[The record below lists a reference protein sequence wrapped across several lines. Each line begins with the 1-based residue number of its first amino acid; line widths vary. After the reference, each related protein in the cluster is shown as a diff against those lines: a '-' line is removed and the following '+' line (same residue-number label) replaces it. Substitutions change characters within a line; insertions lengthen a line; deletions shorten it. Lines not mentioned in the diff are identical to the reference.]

1 MLQLP
6 RVLSRRSALQRLAL
20 LAGATFSPWRVV
32 GAEAKPETDAL
43 GPLLPRRTLGQ
54 TGLKVTMLACGGS
67 HIGRPSEATAQAV
80 IEAAIERGVRVFDTA
95 QLYQNGGSE
104 ERLGRYLTPKY
115 RAQVLVFTKT
125 MAEDARTAREHLDG
139 SLRRLKTDYLDLYYL
154 HGPDPVAP
162 IEETLRAY
170 DDLVRQGKVRYVG
183 VSNLFGWQIAKAA
196 GITARLG
203 LGALV
208 AGQYIYSPIH
218 RELEREVI
226 PSAVDSGI
234 GITCYGVFG
243 AGLLA
248 GKYKGMTEPN
258 QGSRMQI
265 RMQMD
270 GARFWH
276 PRGFRA
282 AQAIEGVSEKTGI
295 PMAKLAIGWPLGRKF
310 VSSVVLGIR
319 TREQMLANLEA
330 ADWDMPQDAW
340 KAIEEQTRPEEDNLT
355 WFNRQN
361 YQRIFAVAEF
371 HDERA
376 DLV

>member
-1 MLQLP
+1 MKYRFLGASGLL
-6 RVLSRRSALQRLAL
+6 VSRI
-20 LAGATFSPWRVV
+20 
-32 GAEAKPETDAL
+32 
-43 GPLLPRRTLGQ
+43 TLGTLNFGAPEWGCGEQ
-54 TGLKVTMLACGGS
+54 EAHAILQAFLDGGGNSIDTANVYAGGKAEEILGRFLPQVPREQIVLASKCYFPAGSQPNAYGGS
-67 HIGRPSEATAQAV
+67 RKHIAASCEA
-80 IEAAIERGVRVFDTA
+80 
-95 QLYQNGGSE
+95 
-104 ERLGRYLTPKY
+104 
-115 RAQVLVFTKT
+115 
-125 MAEDARTAREHLDG
+125 

-162 IEETLRAY
+162 YEETMRAF

-196 GITARLG
+196 GVTARLG
-203 LGALV
+203 LPPLV
-208 AGQYIYSPIH
+208 AGQYIYSLIH

-226 PSAVDSGI
+226 PAAVDSGL
-234 GITCYGVFG
+234 GLTCYGVLG

-248 GKYKGMTEPN
+248 GKYRGMTEPAK
-258 QGSRMQI
+258 GSRMQI

-276 PRGFRA
+276 PKGLKA
-282 AQAIEGVSEKTGI
+282 AQAIEAVSEKTGI
-295 PMAKLAIGWPLGRKF
+295 PMAKLAIGWPLGRRF
-310 VSSVVLGIR
+310 VSSVVLGVR

-340 KAIEEQTRPEEDNLT
+340 KALEAETRPEDENLT

-361 YQRIFAVAEF
+361 YQRIFAAAEF

-376 DLV
+376 ELL